1 MLDETD
7 SPRTELEHRLR
18 LALTGNPTF
27 EVRSVGRR
35 ELCIARPYDHHQERT
50 PYSFTVILEEK
61 RRFARTLEHWWPTE
75 GGTPFRRDQDR
86 EQPVRDLIAA
96 ELAKLGWKPG
106 RSAVGWAIAVL
117 SQAAWA
123 VLFLVVS
130 TVALI
135 YFTQ

>member
-7 SPRTELEHRLR
+7 CPRTELESRLR
-18 LALTGNPTF
+18 LALASHPTF

-35 ELCIARPYDHHQERT
+35 ELCIARPYDRHQERT
-50 PYSFTVILEEK
+50 PYSFTVTLEEK
-61 RRFARTLEHWWPTE
+61 RRFARTFEHWWPTE

-86 EQPVRDLIAA
+86 EQLVRDLIAA
-96 ELAKLGWKPG
+96 ELAELGWKPG
-106 RSAVGWAIAVL
+106 RSAARWTIAVL
-117 SQAAWA
+117 SQTAWA
-123 VLFLVVS
+123 VFFLVAA